1 MIYLDNAATSWPKPP
16 QVIQAM
22 ADFLRRGCANPGRGA
37 HIMARQADEAVLNT
51 RELLAKLF
59 NIPDPMR
66 ISFMPNATMALNMA
80 IHGVVQAGFKVVATM
95 MEHNSVLRPLKTL
108 EKAGIIQLELIKPER
123 LGEISIQSI
132 RKEVDNT
139 KDLFCMTLSS
149 NVTGSIMP
157 VAEAGRHCRANG
169 VIFLVDASQG
179 AGVIPLDCESMC
191 IDLLAFSGHKDLL
204 GPQGTGGLYVRDG
217 IKIKPLVQGGTG
229 SYSERLTQPEIFPD
243 SLESGT
249 LNVPGIVGL
258 GKGIQF
264 ILDTGISNIRA
275 RKQQYMKI
283 LFENLEKES
292 RIKIYSPHPEENSG
306 ILSFD
311 IERLDSSE
319 AGYLLD
325 KKFGICSR
333 SGLHCSP
340 LAHRSLNTHEK
351 GLIRLSPGY
360 FNEEIDIDL
369 AVKAIQG
376 IVRGLD

>member
-1 MIYLDNAATSWPKPP
+1 
-16 QVIQAM
+16 
-22 ADFLRRGCANPGRGA
+22 
-37 HIMARQADEAVLNT
+37 MARQADEAVLNT

-59 NIPDPMR
+59 NISDPMR
-66 ISFMPNATMALNMA
+66 ITFMPNATLALNMA
-80 IHGVVQAGFKVVATM
+80 IHGVVQPGFRVVTTM
-95 MEHNSVLRPLKTL
+95 MEHNSILRPLKTL
-108 EKAGIIQLELIKPER
+108 EEAGVIQLELIKPER
-123 LGEISIQSI
+123 FGKISIQSI
-132 RKEVDNT
+132 KKSIDNT

-149 NVTGSIMP
+149 NVTGAIMP
-157 VAEAGRHCRANG
+157 VAEAGKHCRANG
-169 VIFLVDASQG
+169 VMFLVDASQG

-191 IDLLAFSGHKDLL
+191 IDLLAFSGHKSLL
-204 GPQGTGGLYVRDG
+204 GPQGTGGLFVREG

-229 SYSERLTQPEIFPD
+229 SFSDRLTQPEIFPD

-264 ILDTGISNIRA
+264 ILDTGISNIHA
-275 RKQQYMKI
+275 RKQQYLKI
-283 LFENLEKES
+283 LYEGLEKES
-292 RIKIYSPHPEENSG
+292 RVTIYSPHPEENSG

-311 IERLDSSE
+311 IEGLDSSE

-325 KKFGICSR
+325 KQYGICSR

-340 LAHRSLNTHEK
+340 LSHRFLNTHGK
-351 GLIRLSPGY
+351 GLVRLSPGF

-369 AVKAIQG
+369 AVKAIQS